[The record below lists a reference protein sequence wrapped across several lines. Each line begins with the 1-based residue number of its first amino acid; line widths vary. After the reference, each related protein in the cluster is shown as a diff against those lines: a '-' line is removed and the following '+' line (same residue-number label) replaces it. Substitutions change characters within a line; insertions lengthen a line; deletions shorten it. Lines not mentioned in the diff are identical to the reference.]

1 MRLTRGH
8 SALRLLSAVPPGF
21 DLMTGIEV
29 PSGAPGRSLR
39 LHIARPKRSR
49 GPRPAVAYV
58 FGGGW
63 ESNGPD
69 QGLLPICGLAM
80 RGYVG
85 VSIDYRLSHEALFPA
100 QLEDC
105 KCCIRYLRANAVN
118 YGIDTARFGVLGLS
132 SGGHLAALL
141 GTTAGRPEL
150 EGSGGW
156 LAQSSA
162 VQAVATWA
170 PPVDLALLA
179 RDHGSAASATSTSAR
194 LIGGPVAEKHDQVAK
209 ANPLTYLSATAPPF
223 FLAHGARDHTVPP
236 NQSRLLYDAL
246 RAAGV
251 PVEMLVL
258 PKKGH
263 GFLGLKA
270 LRQTMSFFDRELT
283 ERPRP

>member
-1 MRLTRGH
+1 MRRVL
-8 SALRLLSAVPPGF
+8 ALSGMRLLSAVPPGF
-21 DLMTGIEV
+21 DLISGIEV

-105 KCCIRYLRANAVN
+105 KCCIRYLRANAEN
-118 YGIDTARFGVLGLS
+118 YGIDTARIGVLGLS

-141 GTTAGRPEL
+141 GTTAVRPEL
-150 EGSGGW
+150 EGGGGW

-170 PPVDLALLA
+170 PPVDLALLT

-194 LIGGPVAEKHDQVAK
+194 LIGGPVAEKHDQVAY
-209 ANPLTYLSATAPPF
+209 LTAAAPPF

-246 RAAGV
+246 RTVGV

-270 LRQTMSFFDRELT
+270 LRHTMSFFDRELR
-283 ERPRP
+283 ERHP